1 MALPTLIVEIA
12 FASNPGD
19 SIYDGFGLYDDAS
32 DAFDA
37 FAWTDVTSFVR
48 SWSTQRGTQRELQ
61 RVEAGTGTI
70 TLNNRSGRFTPQN
83 TSSPYYPNVL
93 PFRPVRIRAT
103 WNSVTYPIFA
113 GFVESWPATFPS
125 GVDQIV
131 TLSLVD
137 GFKWLSLAT
146 ISSALSS
153 QLSGARVNTVLDLV
167 NWNST
172 DRAISTGLSTVPAVT
187 PTNQSALDHLQ
198 SIEHA
203 EGGRLFMSRDGKV
216 TFVGRYDVLTAP
228 DFGGRT
234 WTDDGSGVM
243 SYRDIA
249 LVFDDQ
255 LIVNDARM
263 TRIGGTQ
270 QVVTSATSQT
280 RYGIR
285 SLVEG
290 DIQLSTDLEVSD
302 FANELVG
309 KYAEPVL
316 RVEGLADNALGH
328 ELWAGVLSRELRD
341 RVLIVKHPVGSS
353 TLSQDSYI
361 EGISHDVPGGGEWRT
376 TLRVSPAA
384 PELPFIW
391 DTSKWDV
398 DTRWGR

>member
-1 MALPTLIVEIA
+1 MSLPTLIVELDLNDPLATPTWSADI
-12 FASNPGD
+12 
-19 SIYDGFGLYDDAS
+19 
-32 DAFDA
+32 
-37 FAWTDVTSFVR
+37 TSYVR

-61 RVEAGTGTI
+61 RVEAGMATI
-70 TLNNRSGRFTPQN
+70 TLNNRSGRFTPMN
-83 TSSPYYPNVL
+83 TSSPYYPYLL
-93 PFRPVRIRAT
+93 PMRRIRIRAT
-103 WNSVTYPIFA
+103 WNAVTYPIFQ
-113 GFVESWPATFPS
+113 GFVESWPATFPG
-125 GVDQIV
+125 GVDQVV

-137 GFKWLSLAT
+137 GFKVLSLAT

-153 QLSGARVNTVLDLV
+153 QLSGARVGTVLDLV
-167 NWNST
+167 NWPAA
-172 DRAISTGLSTVPAVT
+172 DRTIATGLSTVPAVT
-187 PTNQSALDHLQ
+187 PSNQSALDHLQ

-216 TFVGRYDVLTAP
+216 TFVDRTPDQAP
-228 DFGGRT
+228 NFSGRT

-255 LIVNDARM
+255 LIVNDARL
-263 TRIGGTQ
+263 TRAGGAQ
-270 QVVTSATSQT
+270 QIATSASSQT

-290 DIQLSTDLEVSD
+290 DVQLSSDLTVSD
-302 FANELVG
+302 FAQELVA

-316 RVEGLADNALGH
+316 RIEGLADNALQH
-328 ELWAGVLSRELRD
+328 ELWGSVLSRELRD

-361 EGISHDVPGGGEWRT
+361 EGISHDSPGGGEWRT

-384 PELPFIW
+384 SEA
-391 DTSKWDV
+391 KWILEDAAFGILEST
-398 DTRWGR
+398 TRLAR